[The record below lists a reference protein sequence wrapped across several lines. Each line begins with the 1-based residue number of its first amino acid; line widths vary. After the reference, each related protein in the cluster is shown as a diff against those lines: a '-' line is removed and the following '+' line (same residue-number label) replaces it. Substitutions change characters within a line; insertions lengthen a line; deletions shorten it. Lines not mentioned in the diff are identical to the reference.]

1 MVSARF
7 YVCEP
12 FMRKLLFLMTFLV
25 ISPCVA
31 QVPRIKDSLRSWFS
45 AGPSFT
51 MSLDGRSSFIGASPA
66 SVLGGRLG
74 WDYGRVGV
82 YAGLYTLR
90 RRVLSLQYSRPGD
103 TLYRRLGMTYMSA
116 TFEYL
121 LYKDARWELKIPAQL
136 GMGVASKSYIRNG
149 KVGETATALMF
160 PLEAQM
166 TALYRLTRYLGLS
179 AGLGFRMAN
188 GAGPSYNGSIYS
200 VGATVFTGTL
210 YRDLR
215 KSREE
220 QKPLNLF

>member
-1 MVSARF
+1 
-7 YVCEP
+7 
-12 FMRKLLFLMTFLV
+12 MRKFLILIAFSFLQ
-25 ISPCVA
+25 PCVA
-31 QVPRIKDSLRSWFS
+31 QVPQIRDSLRVWF
-45 AGPSFT
+45 AAKPSFT

-74 WDYGRVGV
+74 WDYGKVGV
-82 YAGLYTLR
+82 YAGLYTLQR
-90 RRVLSLQYSRPGD
+90 RIVSLQYSRPGD
-103 TLYRRLGMTYMSA
+103 TLYRRLGMTYASA

-136 GMGVASKSYIRNG
+136 GIGLATKTNIRNG
-149 KVGETATALMF
+149 FTGATTRVVMF

-166 TALYRLTRYLGLS
+166 TALYRLTRYLGLY

-200 VGATVFTGTL
+200 IGATVFTGTL
-210 YRDLR
+210 YKDWR

-220 QKPLNLF
+220 QKPLKLF